1 MIDTHVSFL
10 ARQEEERDIEF
21 MNEVKSLNACEKCNN
36 EYVTSKRYCK
46 VMLNEAHYWA
56 ISDGLMCP

>member
-46 VMLNEAHYWA
+46 VMLNEAHY
-56 ISDGLMCP
+56 

>member
-36 EYVTSKRYCK
+36 EYYVTSKRYCK
-46 VMLNEAHYWA
+46 VMLNEAHY
-56 ISDGLMCP
+56 